1 MSYKDKLVSDINSL
15 IKDFK
20 ELNTYKKSEEHIQS
34 LFILKLLELLGWN
47 SKTIIVNTGQE
58 IKTGKRP
65 DIILNKDGNTLLVIE
80 SKDASRYDML
90 DGFYQKDKSKIS
102 FVEQLCNYCDAEGIY
117 WGILTN
123 FVEWRLYSVFQ
134 KRLYKNEYPKLKKIN
149 NVKKMYRNKR
159 HIIKDNSYKTE
170 YSYFKRNRL

>member
-1 MSYKDKLVSDINSL
+1 MPYKDKLVSDINSL

-34 LFILKLLELLGWN
+34 LFTLKLLELLGWN

-65 DIILNKDGNTLLVIE
+65 GIILNKDGNTLLVIE

-90 DGFYQKDKSKIS
+90 DGFYKKDKSKIS
-102 FVEQLCNYCDAEGIY
+102 FVEHLCNYCDVEGIY
-117 WGILTN
+117 WGN
-123 FVEWRLYSVFQ
+123 
-134 KRLYKNEYPKLKKIN
+134 IN
-149 NVKKMYRNKR
+149 
-159 HIIKDNSYKTE
+159 
-170 YSYFKRNRL
+170 